1 MRESFACAYTL
12 TMKAKSAPLARD
24 LRDRL
29 EEEILSGQRAP
40 GSRLDESKL
49 AQHFGVSRTPV
60 REALRELVAADLVVL
75 RPRQGAIV
83 ATVTVTQLLHMFEV
97 MAELESFCAKLA
109 ARRMSAPERSHLAK
123 VHQECGVLA
132 EQGETKSYYD
142 ANRGFHEV
150 IYAGSHNT
158 YLEETTRGMRNRLS
172 PYRRFQL
179 NHPGRILKSWT
190 EHQGVVDAI
199 MNGDGDAAAKAMA
212 HHVTIQGDVFTDL
225 ISALPDSYVHAMTA

>member
-1 MRESFACAYTL
+1 MTA
-12 TMKAKSAPLARD
+12 KAAPLAQD

-29 EEEILSGQRAP
+29 EEEILSGQRPP

-60 REALRELVAADLVVL
+60 REALRQLAAADMVVL
-75 RPRQGAIV
+75 RPRQGAVV

-109 ARRMSAPERSHLAK
+109 ARRMSAEERSHLAQ
-123 VHQECGVLA
+123 VHEDCRTLA
-132 EQGETKSYYD
+132 EKGEAHAYYD
-142 ANRGFHEV
+142 ANRRFHEV

-158 YLEETTRGMRNRLS
+158 FLEETTRNMRNRLN

-179 NHPGRILKSWT
+179 HHPGRTMKSWK
-190 EHQGVVDAI
+190 EHQAVVDAI
-199 MNGDGDAAAKAMA
+199 RDGDAEAAASAMS

-225 ISALPDSYVHAMTA
+225 ISALPESYVHAMSA

>member
-1 MRESFACAYTL
+1 MT
-12 TMKAKSAPLARD
+12 AKPAPLAQD

-29 EEEILSGQRAP
+29 EEEILSGQRPP

-60 REALRELVAADLVVL
+60 REALRELAAADLVVL
-75 RPRQGAIV
+75 RPRQGAVV

-97 MAELESFCAKLA
+97 MAELESFCARLA
-109 ARRMSAPERSHLAK
+109 ARRMTAEERRHLAE
-123 VHQECGVLA
+123 VHDACRGLA
-132 EQGETKSYYD
+132 EKSETHAYYD
-142 ANRGFHEV
+142 ANRRFHEV

-158 YLEETTRGMRNRLS
+158 FLEETTRNMRNRLS

-179 NHPGRILKSWT
+179 HHPGRTMKSWK
-190 EHQGVVDAI
+190 EHQAVVDAI
-199 MNGDGDAAAKAMA
+199 VSGEGEAAAAAMA

-225 ISALPDSYVHAMTA
+225 ISALPESYVHAMTA

>member
-1 MRESFACAYTL
+1 MTV
-12 TMKAKSAPLARD
+12 KATPLAHE

-29 EEEILSGQRAP
+29 EGEILSGQRPP

-60 REALRELVAADLVVL
+60 REALRELAAADLVVL
-75 RPRQGAIV
+75 RPRQGAVV

-109 ARRMSAPERSHLAK
+109 ARRMSAAERTLLSE
-123 VHQECGVLA
+123 VHRQCGVLA
-132 EQGETKSYYD
+132 QDAETNSYYD

-179 NHPGRILKSWT
+179 NHPGRILKSWR
-190 EHQGVVDAI
+190 EHQAVVDAI
-199 MNGDGDAAAKAMA
+199 LEGDAEAAAEAMS
-212 HHVTIQGDVFTDL
+212 HHVTIQGDVFTDI
-225 ISALPDSYVHAMTA
+225 ISALPESFVQAMTA

>member
-1 MRESFACAYTL
+1 MSD
-12 TMKAKSAPLARD
+12 KPAPLARD
-24 LRDRL
+24 LKDRL
-29 EEEILSGQRAP
+29 EAEILSGQRPP

-60 REALRELVAADLVVL
+60 REALRELAAADLVVL
-75 RPRQGAIV
+75 RPRQGAVV

-109 ARRMSAPERSHLAK
+109 ARRMTAQERKHLAEI
-123 VHQECGVLA
+123 HAYCGKLA
-132 EQGETKSYYD
+132 EQGETYSYYD
-142 ANRGFHEV
+142 ANRTFHEV

-158 YLEETTRGMRNRLS
+158 FLEETTRSMRNRLS

-179 NHPGRILKSWT
+179 THPGRVLKSWK
-190 EHQGVVDAI
+190 EHQDVVDAI
-199 MNGDGDAAAKAMA
+199 QVGEAEAAATAMA

-225 ISALPDSYVHAMTA
+225 ISALPESFVHAMTA

>member
-1 MRESFACAYTL
+1 
-12 TMKAKSAPLARD
+12 MKVKAAPLAQD

-29 EEEILSGQRAP
+29 EQEILSGQRPP

-60 REALRELVAADLVVL
+60 REALRELAAADLVEL
-75 RPRQGAIV
+75 RPRQGAVV
-83 ATVTVTQLLHMFEV
+83 ASFTVTQLLHMFEV

-109 ARRMSAPERSHLAK
+109 ARRMTAEERHRLAAVHEDCRDLAERSEAHA
-123 VHQECGVLA
+123 
-132 EQGETKSYYD
+132 YYD
-142 ANRGFHEV
+142 ANRRFHEV

-158 YLEETTRGMRNRLS
+158 YLEETTRGMRNRLN

-179 NHPGRILKSWT
+179 HHPGRTLKSWN
-190 EHQGVVDAI
+190 EHRAVVEAI
-199 MNGDGDAAAKAMA
+199 IAGDAEAAALAMS

-225 ISALPDSYVHAMTA
+225 ISSLPESYVHAMTA

>member
-1 MRESFACAYTL
+1 MTP
-12 TMKAKSAPLARD
+12 KPAPLARD

-29 EEEILSGQRAP
+29 EGEILSGQRPP

-60 REALRELVAADLVVL
+60 REALRELAAADLVVL
-75 RPRQGAIV
+75 RPRQGAVV

-109 ARRMSAPERSHLAK
+109 ARRMSAEERDQLLK
-123 VHQECGVLA
+123 VHEDCRELA
-132 EQGETKSYYD
+132 EKGEAHAYYD
-142 ANRGFHEV
+142 ANRRFHEV
-150 IYAGSHNT
+150 IYAGTHNT
-158 YLEETTRGMRNRLS
+158 YLEETTRNMRNRLQ

-179 NHPGRILKSWT
+179 HHPGRTMKSWK
-190 EHQGVVDAI
+190 EHRAVVDAI
-199 MNGDGDAAAKAMA
+199 LDGNAEAAAKAMS

-225 ISALPDSYVHAMTA
+225 ISALPESYVHAMTA

>member
-1 MRESFACAYTL
+1 
-12 TMKAKSAPLARD
+12 MKPKAAPLARD

-29 EEEILSGQRAP
+29 EGEILSGQRPP

-60 REALRELVAADLVVL
+60 REALRELAAADLVVL
-75 RPRQGAIV
+75 RPRQGAVV

-109 ARRMSAPERSHLAK
+109 ARRMSAEERDQLLQ
-123 VHQECGVLA
+123 VHEDCRELA
-132 EQGETKSYYD
+132 EKGEAHAYYD
-142 ANRGFHEV
+142 ANRRFHEV
-150 IYAGSHNT
+150 IYAGTHNT
-158 YLEETTRGMRNRLS
+158 YLEETTRNMRNRLQ

-179 NHPGRILKSWT
+179 HHPGRTMKSWK
-190 EHQGVVDAI
+190 EHRAVIDAI
-199 MNGDGDAAAKAMA
+199 LDGNAEAAATAMS

-225 ISALPDSYVHAMTA
+225 ISALPESYVHAMTA

>member
-1 MRESFACAYTL
+1 
-12 TMKAKSAPLARD
+12 MKPKAAPLARD

-29 EEEILSGQRAP
+29 EGEILSGQRPP

-60 REALRELVAADLVVL
+60 REALRELAAADLVVL
-75 RPRQGAIV
+75 RPRQGAVV

-109 ARRMSAPERSHLAK
+109 ARRMSAEERDQLLQ
-123 VHQECGVLA
+123 VHEDCRELA
-132 EQGETKSYYD
+132 EKGEAHAYYD
-142 ANRGFHEV
+142 ANRRFHEV
-150 IYAGSHNT
+150 IYAGTHNT
-158 YLEETTRGMRNRLS
+158 YLEETTRNMRNRLQ

-179 NHPGRILKSWT
+179 HHPGRTMKSWK
-190 EHQGVVDAI
+190 EHRAVVDAI
-199 MNGDGDAAAKAMA
+199 FDGNAEAAAMAMS

-225 ISALPDSYVHAMTA
+225 ISALPESYVHAMTA

>member
-1 MRESFACAYTL
+1 
-12 TMKAKSAPLARD
+12 MKAKTAPLARD

-40 GSRLDESKL
+40 GARLDESKL
-49 AQHFGVSRTPV
+49 ALHFGVSRTPV
-60 REALRELVAADLVVL
+60 REALRELAAADLVVL
-75 RPRQGAIV
+75 RPRQGAVV

-97 MAELESFCAKLA
+97 MAELESFCARLA
-109 ARRMSAPERSHLAK
+109 ARRMSAQERHRLAE
-123 VHQECGVLA
+123 VHAHCGTLA

-142 ANRGFHEV
+142 ANRTFHEV
-150 IYAGSHNT
+150 IYAGSHNS

-179 NHPGRILKSWT
+179 NHPGRILKSWK
-190 EHQGVVDAI
+190 EHRAVVDAI
-199 MNGDGDAAAKAMA
+199 VGGDAEAAAEAMS

-225 ISALPDSYVHAMTA
+225 ISALPESYVHAMTA

>member
-1 MRESFACAYTL
+1 
-12 TMKAKSAPLARD
+12 MKPKAAPLARD

-29 EEEILSGQRAP
+29 EGEILSGQRPP

-60 REALRELVAADLVVL
+60 REALRELAAADLVVL
-75 RPRQGAIV
+75 RPRQGAVV

-109 ARRMSAPERSHLAK
+109 ARRMSAEERDQLLQ
-123 VHQECGVLA
+123 VHEDCRELA
-132 EQGETKSYYD
+132 EKGEAHAYYD
-142 ANRGFHEV
+142 ANRRFHEV
-150 IYAGSHNT
+150 IYAGTHNS
-158 YLEETTRGMRNRLS
+158 YLEETTRNMRNRLQ

-179 NHPGRILKSWT
+179 HHPGRTMKSWK
-190 EHQGVVDAI
+190 EHRAVVDAI
-199 MNGDGDAAAKAMA
+199 LDGNAEAAAKAMS

-225 ISALPDSYVHAMTA
+225 ISALPESYVHAMTA

>member
-1 MRESFACAYTL
+1 
-12 TMKAKSAPLARD
+12 MKVKAAPLAQD

-60 REALRELVAADLVVL
+60 REALRELASADLVVL
-75 RPRQGAIV
+75 RPRQGAVV
-83 ATVTVTQLLHMFEV
+83 ATVTVTRLLHMFEV
-97 MAELESFCAKLA
+97 MAELESFCARLA
-109 ARRMSAPERSHLAK
+109 ARRMTAEERRQLAE
-123 VHQECGVLA
+123 VHEDCRALA
-132 EQGETKSYYD
+132 EQGAVHAYYD
-142 ANRGFHEV
+142 ANRRFHEV

-158 YLEETTRGMRNRLS
+158 DLEDATSGMRNRLS

-179 NHPGRILKSWT
+179 NHPGRTMKSWT
-190 EHQGVVDAI
+190 EHRAVVEAI
-199 MNGDGDAAAKAMA
+199 LNGDAEGAAAAMS

-225 ISALPDSYVHAMTA
+225 ISALPESYVHAMTA

>member
-1 MRESFACAYTL
+1 
-12 TMKAKSAPLARD
+12 MKPKPAPLARD

-29 EEEILSGQRAP
+29 EDEILCGQRPP

-60 REALRELVAADLVVL
+60 REALRELAAADLVVL
-75 RPRQGAIV
+75 RPRQGAVV

-109 ARRMSAPERSHLAK
+109 ARRMSAEERDQLLT
-123 VHQECGVLA
+123 VHEDCREFA
-132 EQGETKSYYD
+132 EKGEAHAYYD
-142 ANRGFHEV
+142 ANRRFHEV
-150 IYAGSHNT
+150 IYAGTHNA
-158 YLEETTRGMRNRLS
+158 YLEETTRNMRNRLQ

-179 NHPGRILKSWT
+179 HHPGRTMKSWK
-190 EHQGVVDAI
+190 EHRAVVDAI
-199 MNGDGDAAAKAMA
+199 LDGNAEAAAKAMS

-225 ISALPDSYVHAMTA
+225 ISALPESYVHAMTA

>member
-1 MRESFACAYTL
+1 
-12 TMKAKSAPLARD
+12 MKPKAAPLARD

-29 EEEILSGQRAP
+29 EGEILSGQRPP

-60 REALRELVAADLVVL
+60 REALRELAAADLVVL
-75 RPRQGAIV
+75 RPRQGAVV

-109 ARRMSAPERSHLAK
+109 ARRMSAEERDQLLQ
-123 VHQECGVLA
+123 VHEDCRELA
-132 EQGETKSYYD
+132 EKGEAHAYYD
-142 ANRGFHEV
+142 ANRRFHEV
-150 IYAGSHNT
+150 IYAGTHNA
-158 YLEETTRGMRNRLS
+158 YLEETTRNMRNRLQ

-179 NHPGRILKSWT
+179 HHPGRTMKSWK
-190 EHQGVVDAI
+190 EHRAVIDAI
-199 MNGDGDAAAKAMA
+199 LDGNAEAAATAMS

-225 ISALPDSYVHAMTA
+225 ISALPESYVHAMTA

>member
-1 MRESFACAYTL
+1 
-12 TMKAKSAPLARD
+12 MKAKTAPLARD

-40 GSRLDESKL
+40 GARLDESKL

-60 REALRELVAADLVVL
+60 REALRELAAADLVVL
-75 RPRQGAIV
+75 RPRQGAVV

-97 MAELESFCAKLA
+97 MAELESFCARLA
-109 ARRMSAPERSHLAK
+109 ARRMSVQERRRLAE
-123 VHQECGVLA
+123 VHAHCGTLA

-142 ANRGFHEV
+142 ANRTFHEV
-150 IYAGSHNT
+150 IYTGSHNS

-179 NHPGRILKSWT
+179 NHPGRILKSWK
-190 EHQGVVDAI
+190 EHRAVVDAI
-199 MNGDGDAAAKAMA
+199 VGGDAEAAAEAMS

-225 ISALPDSYVHAMTA
+225 ISALPESYVHAMTA

>member
-1 MRESFACAYTL
+1 MS
-12 TMKAKSAPLARD
+12 AKPAPLAHD

-29 EEEILSGQRAP
+29 EAEILSGKRPP

-60 REALRELVAADLVVL
+60 REALRELAAADLVVL
-75 RPRQGAIV
+75 RPRQGAVV

-109 ARRMSAPERSHLAK
+109 ARRMTAQERKHLAE
-123 VHQECGVLA
+123 VHAHCGKLA
-132 EQGETKSYYD
+132 EEAETYSYYD
-142 ANRGFHEV
+142 ANRKFHEV

-158 YLEETTRGMRNRLS
+158 YLEETTRAMRNRLS

-179 NHPGRILKSWT
+179 NHPGRIVKSWK
-190 EHQGVVDAI
+190 EHDAVVEAI
-199 MNGDGDAAAKAMA
+199 ANGDAEAAAAAMS
-212 HHVTIQGDVFTDL
+212 HHVTIQGDVFTDF
-225 ISALPDSYVHAMTA
+225 ISALPETFVQAMTA